1 MQDAGY
7 KMQDAGYKMQSELK
21 QVITRE
27 LMLDLYR
34 DHRAAISVG
43 DYPSLSALRD
53 AAIRSFEESG
63 FPTAK
68 LESWKN
74 TDLKESFAKEYD
86 VVMKPE
92 EGVDVQK
99 VFRCNIPHLDTAIMG
114 QLNGWYVS
122 KDVPLMELGNG
133 IIMGSLA
140 SAMKKYPKLIEAHL
154 GKYTNPQPYS
164 VKNSVTNSVTNPVTN
179 SFTDSFTSL
188 NTAFFQDGV
197 FIYIPDNVK
206 SPKPV
211 QIINVIHDD
220 KNLFLQSRNLVV
232 LGKNSRLSLVH
243 CDDSYNQQPSFSNV
257 VTEIHLDEHAVLDH
271 YKLQNLNNSSTLIS
285 SVYFQMEASARLES
299 HYISLN
305 GGLLRNNIRLRFNG
319 PFGNANI
326 YGIYLMDRK
335 QHIDNRVFVD
345 HACPD
350 CTSGELFKGILDEH
364 SSGVFNGHVLVQR
377 NAVRTN
383 AYQTNRNI
391 LLTETA
397 KVNSKP
403 FLEIYNDD
411 VKCSHGSTT
420 GQLDQEA
427 MYYLRQRGIG
437 EDSARMLLMYAYAD
451 EVIGK
456 IGIDPLRFRI
466 EDMVKKR
473 LQGELQICEACVL
486 HCNTPEQP
494 VEFVI
499 DLTKI

>member
-1 MQDAGY
+1 MLGLYQD
-7 KMQDAGYKMQSELK
+7 Q
-21 QVITRE
+21 
-27 LMLDLYR
+27 
-34 DHRAAISVG
+34 RAAISAG
-43 DYPSLSALRD
+43 DYPSLPALRD
-53 AAIRSFEESG
+53 AAIRSFEQLG
-63 FPTAK
+63 FPTTR
-68 LESWKN
+68 LEAWKN
-74 TDLKESFAKEYD
+74 TDLRESFGREYD
-86 VVMKPE
+86 VVLKPE
-92 EGVDVQK
+92 DGVDVQK

-140 SAMKKYPKLIEAHL
+140 SAMKKYPELIEAHL
-154 GKYTNPQPYS
+154 GKY
-164 VKNSVTNSVTNPVTN
+164 VTNSVTNLVTN
-179 SFTDSFTSL
+179 SVTTSLPDSFTSL

-206 SPKPV
+206 SPMPV
-211 QIINVIHDD
+211 QIINVIH
-220 KNLFLQSRNLVV
+220 NERNIFLQSRNLIV

-243 CDDSYNQQPSFSNV
+243 CDDSYNHQPSFSNV
-257 VTEIHLDEHAVLDH
+257 VTEIHVGEHAVLDH
-271 YKLQNLNNSSTLIS
+271 YKLQNLNNSSSLIS
-285 SVYFQMEASARLES
+285 SVYFQIEASARLES

-305 GGLLRNNIRLRFNG
+305 GGMLRNNLRLKFNG
-319 PFGNANI
+319 VYGNANI
-326 YGIYLMDRK
+326 YGIYLMDSK
-335 QHIDNRVFVD
+335 QHIDNQVFID
-345 HACPD
+345 HAFPD

-364 SSGVFNGHVLVQR
+364 SSGVFNGHVLVER

-383 AYQTNRNI
+383 AYQSNRNI

-456 IGIDPLRFRI
+456 IGIDPLRLRI

-486 HCNTPEQP
+486 HCSTPEHP

-499 DLTKI
+499 DLSKI

>member
-1 MQDAGY
+1 
-7 KMQDAGYKMQSELK
+7 MQSAVK
-21 QVITRE
+21 HSISKE
-27 LMLDLYR
+27 LMLGLYG
-34 DHRAAISVG
+34 DHRAAISVN
-43 DYPSLSALRD
+43 DYPAFSDLRD
-53 AAIRSFEESG
+53 NAIRRFEELG
-63 FPTAK
+63 FPTTK
-68 LESWKN
+68 LETWKN

-86 VVMKPE
+86 VVLEPE
-92 EGVDVQK
+92 QGVDIQK

-140 SAMKKYPKLIEAHL
+140 EAMKKYPALIEANL
-154 GKYTNPQPYS
+154 GKYADFS
-164 VKNSVTNSVTNPVTN
+164 
-179 SFTDSFTSL
+179 TDSFTAL
-188 NTAFFQDGV
+188 NTAFSRDGV
-197 FIYIPDNVK
+197 FIYVPDNVK

-211 QIINVIHDD
+211 QIINVIHHDE
-220 KNLFLQSRNLVV
+220 NLFLQSRNLIV

-243 CDDSYNQQPSFSNV
+243 CDDSYNHQPSFSNV
-257 VTEIHLDEHAVLDH
+257 VTEIHVGEHAFLDH

-285 SVYFQMEASARLES
+285 SVYFQMETSAGLES

-319 PFGNANI
+319 PHGNANI

-335 QHIDNRVFVD
+335 QHIDNYVFVD
-345 HACPD
+345 HAFPE
-350 CTSGELFKGILDEH
+350 CTSSELFKGILDEH
-364 SSGVFNGHVLVQR
+364 ASGVFNGHVLVER
-377 NAVRTN
+377 NAVKTN
-383 AYQTNRNI
+383 AYQSNRNI

-420 GQLDQEA
+420 GQLDQDA
-427 MYYLRQRGIG
+427 MYYMRQRGIG

-451 EVIGK
+451 EVINK
-456 IGIDPLRFRI
+456 IAIDHLRYRI

-486 HCNTPEQP
+486 HCNTPENP
-494 VEFVI
+494 IEFVI
-499 DLTKI
+499 DMTKI